1 MRALLILLLFLP
13 DFYNRLITFYITLD
27 KFHGLNRKYYKCLT
41 AKHPTSNVAIF
52 IKHTNGSLTFEGV
65 KQDKLGKT
73 PSNSPDLFKAYQTSG
88 PGDSGSPWST
98 KINLYDDEMK
108 RHENR
113 HGIHTSGRQHSCK
126 GLKKMSKCLQTTTK
140 VTEEIVEWIKKL
152 SQ

>member
-1 MRALLILLLFLP
+1 M
-13 DFYNRLITFYITLD
+13 
-27 KFHGLNRKYYKCLT
+27 
-41 AKHPTSNVAIF
+41 AIF
-52 IKHTNGSLTFEGV
+52 IKYPNGSLSFEAV
-65 KQDKLGKT
+65 RQDEKGKT
-73 PSNSPDLFKAYQTSG
+73 PTNSPDLYEAYQTSG

-113 HGIHTSGRQHSCK
+113 HIIVGIHSTGWKNSCR
-126 GLKKMSKCLQTTTK
+126 GPKKMSKCLQTTTK